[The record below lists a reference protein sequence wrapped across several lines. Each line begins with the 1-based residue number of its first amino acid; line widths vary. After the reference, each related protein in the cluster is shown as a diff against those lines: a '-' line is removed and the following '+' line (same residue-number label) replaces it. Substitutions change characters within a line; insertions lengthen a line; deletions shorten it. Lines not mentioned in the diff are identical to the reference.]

1 MSLTSKIVMPEAEGI
16 CFHCLFHKAGLICQN
31 DRDLRALPQRRLSC
45 IDRPLSRL
53 PLLKVIGTFSFLS
66 FCIDYLFYNLVK
78 VAKVDRGYN

>member
-16 CFHCLFHKAGLICQN
+16 CFHCLFHKAELICQN

-78 VAKVDRGYN
+78 VAKVDIGYN